1 MCMGVPVVTTTEC
14 RCNELFKNGKIG
26 IKVEPRSSEQL
37 ADAIL
42 KLFND
47 FELCKKFSENGLK
60 KREKFDYAKVI
71 PKYVE
76 LYEKYI

>member
-1 MCMGVPVVTTTEC
+1 MFEG
-14 RCNELFKNGKIG
+14 GDIG
-26 IKVEPRSSEQL
+26 IRVEPGDSKQL

-47 FELCKKFSENGLK
+47 FELCKKFSENGLR
-60 KREKFDYAKVI
+60 KREKFDYEKI
-71 PKYVE
+71 ILKYME

>member
-1 MCMGVPVVTTTEC
+1 MITTTEC
-14 RCNELFKNGKIG
+14 RCDDLFENGNIG
-26 IKVEPRSSEQL
+26 IRVATKSPEQL

-60 KREKFDYAKVI
+60 KREHYDHKNVI
-71 PKYVE
+71 SKYIE
-76 LYEKYI
+76 LYERYV